1 MRQKTVETLD
11 ALAAAAVENLRAE
24 AALGFTSPALV
35 EAARARTKNPT
46 AAEVVK
52 TMIRSDVKSA
62 RALLDED
69 AETPLVH
76 FMTNVMKT
84 TEQFNYLANSIDARL
99 KRRAKNDETVR
110 SLYAAMT
117 GKKKAEKTA

>member
-1 MRQKTVETLD
+1 MRQKTVEILD
-11 ALAAAAVENLRAE
+11 ALAAAAVENIRAE

-35 EAARARTKNPT
+35 EAARAGTKNPT

-62 RALLDED
+62 RALLGED
-69 AETPLVH
+69 SETPLVR

-99 KRRAKNDETVR
+99 KRRAKQDETVR
-110 SLYAAMT
+110 SLYEALS
-117 GKKKAEKTA
+117 GKKKA